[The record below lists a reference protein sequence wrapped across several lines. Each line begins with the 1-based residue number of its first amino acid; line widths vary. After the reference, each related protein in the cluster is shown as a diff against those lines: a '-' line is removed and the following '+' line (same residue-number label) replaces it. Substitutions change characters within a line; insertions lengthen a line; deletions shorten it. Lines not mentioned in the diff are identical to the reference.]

1 MLASVEATPLALIPT
16 PCYKRS
22 VGIFVEWFGSN
33 WFNLLQTTGIVAGL
47 FFTGRS
53 FLLDTRIRRISNL
66 LNITEHHRSIWQ
78 QVFEKPSL
86 LRVLSEEPKLDAKP
100 VTLEERVFVNLIIL
114 HLTAVLTAIRGKVHE
129 QPAGQDEDL
138 REFFSLPI
146 PNKVWTDSKK
156 FREPEVVAYL
166 DSLLEGKRKSRRKK
180 ARRKVLQ

>member
-1 MLASVEATPLALIPT
+1 M
-16 PCYKRS
+16 
-22 VGIFVEWFGSN
+22 EWFGSN

>member
-1 MLASVEATPLALIPT
+1 M
-16 PCYKRS
+16 
-22 VGIFVEWFGSN
+22 GIFVEWFGSN

-78 QVFEKPSL
+78 QVIERPGL
-86 LRVLSEEPKLDAKP
+86 LRVLSADAKLDIKP
-100 VTLEERVFVNLIIL
+100 VTLEERIFVNLIIL
-114 HLTAVLTAIRGKVHE
+114 HLTAVMAAIKGRVHE

-146 PNKVWTDSKK
+146 PNKVWKDSKR
-156 FREPEVVAYL
+156 FREPEVVAYIE
-166 DSLLEGKRKSRRKK
+166 SLIAEKTKKRKSRRS
-180 ARRKVLQ
+180 RRHSWLRRRWS